1 MYKQRITFLK
11 KREPICFYALNILL
25 KSSRCPFIKIE
36 VSLDNLKIL
45 SLQSQFWSILKRAR
59 TFYSD
64 NVHTFKDRL
73 IVVLQHHWSAAFIL
87 CDLCC
92 FVFFWDKSGFIGTLQ
107 NRESIFGSM
116 ESKHR
121 YNVEFLSWNHL
132 LKNAIESFRFLF
144 KDTAR
149 LLSWAGEKKRW
160 VTSKSLMLTWGRS
173 GVSRILWI
181 SLVHSALSTS
191 VSAENCEFKANFE
204 EILPLARF
212 HLIGALR
219 SVEDEAKSL
228 LPEQD
233 IFIIVIFVL

>member
-1 MYKQRITFLK
+1 MYKQRFTFLLK
-11 KREPICFYALNILL
+11 ISEPICFYALNILL

-73 IVVLQHHWSAAFIL
+73 IVVLQHYWSAAFIL

-92 FVFFWDKSGFIGTLQ
+92 LYFWDKSGFIGTLQ
-107 NRESIFGSM
+107 SWESIFGSM

-121 YNVEFLSWNHL
+121 YNVQLSCWNHL

-149 LLSWAGEKKRW
+149 LLSWAGEKKMGDFKGLAAHLGKKW
-160 VTSKSLMLTWGRS
+160 SLQNSLNLFGPLCSFDLRL
-173 GVSRILWI
+173 RRKLWI
-181 SLVHSALSTS
+181 QS
-191 VSAENCEFKANFE
+191 
-204 EILPLARF
+204 
-212 HLIGALR
+212 
-219 SVEDEAKSL
+219 
-228 LPEQD
+228 
-233 IFIIVIFVL
+233 

>member
-1 MYKQRITFLK
+1 MYKQRITFFLK
-11 KREPICFYALNILL
+11 IREPICFYALNILL

-149 LLSWAGEKKRW
+149 LLSWAGEKKDEWLQKAWWSPGEEVESPEFSESLWSTLLFRPPSPQKT
-160 VTSKSLMLTWGRS
+160 VNSKLISKKSFLWQDFTW
-173 GVSRILWI
+173 
-181 SLVHSALSTS
+181 
-191 VSAENCEFKANFE
+191 
-204 EILPLARF
+204 
-212 HLIGALR
+212 
-219 SVEDEAKSL
+219 
-228 LPEQD
+228 
-233 IFIIVIFVL
+233 